1 MQYSKSIYSMVQII
15 GFTSLVLG
23 SYINN
28 NMEQFIK
35 ITFKKIFCILFC
47 KKNLCG
53 SQNSNN
59 IVL

>member
-1 MQYSKSIYSMVQII
+1 MVQII